1 MSAAFTPSM
10 SATDSVL
17 WAIERDP
24 ELRSTVTA
32 IALLDRTP
40 DRDVLRDRIEA
51 AMQSVPRLRQVV
63 IEPPLGLGRP
73 RWIDDRSVDM
83 DYHLRAVAA
92 LAGDDRWLLDFAASL
107 AEAGFDRNRPLW
119 EFVVVE
125 GLPGGQ
131 AALVQKVHHSL
142 TDGVGGVELMQS
154 ILDWS
159 RHPDAV
165 AWPQPVEAPQ
175 VLTGW
180 RRIANPAVHL
190 HRMLLDTLPAVA
202 HGAADPLGSIIAGW
216 RTSRSLARLLA
227 PGRERMSPIF
237 VGRSTNW
244 RFDVHEEPLDAL
256 RCAGAEAQGTI
267 NDIFVAAL
275 AGGLQRYHLKQGHE
289 VAALRLTLPVSL
301 RRPGDPPGGN
311 RFTPV
316 RFALPVVELDP
327 AARVR
332 QMGGLCRQWRQEPAL
347 PLTDTVATVLSLLP
361 RPATTAV
368 MGSLLKGVDV
378 VATNVRGV
386 PQRCFIAGAELTREF
401 AFAPPSGAALNAALV
416 SHAGTACVGVSMDKS
431 AVPDP
436 DLFMTCLRESFAE
449 LVALGEHHQQER

>member
-1 MSAAFTPSM
+1 MSASFTRSM
-10 SATDSVL
+10 TATDSVL

-32 IALLDRTP
+32 IGVLDRAP
-40 DRDVLRDRIEA
+40 DRDVLRDRMKA
-51 AMQSVPRLRQVV
+51 AMQAVPRLRQRVL
-63 IEPPLGLGRP
+63 EPRFGLGHP
-73 RWIDDRSVDM
+73 RWIDDQSIDM

-92 LAGDDRWLLDFAASL
+92 LPGDDRWLLDFAGSL
-107 AEAGFDRNRPLW
+107 AESGFDRNRPLW

-125 GLPGGQ
+125 GLPGGR

-154 ILDWS
+154 MLDWS
-159 RHPDAV
+159 RHPGRVPSLHPA
-165 AWPQPVEAPQ
+165 EAPQ

-180 RRIANPAVHL
+180 RRIASPAVHL
-190 HRMLLDTLPAVA
+190 PRTLLDALPAVT
-202 HGAADPLGSIIAGW
+202 HGAADPVGSMIAGW
-216 RTSRSLARLLA
+216 RTSGSMARLLA
-227 PGRERMSPIF
+227 PGRQRMSPIF

-244 RFDVHEEPLDAL
+244 RFDIHEEPLEAL
-256 RCAGAEAQGTI
+256 RCAGTEAQGTI
-267 NDIFVAAL
+267 NDVFVAAL

-316 RFALPVVELDP
+316 RFALPIAELDP

-332 QMGGLCRQWRQEPAL
+332 QVGALCRQWRQEPAL
-347 PLTDTVATVLSLLP
+347 PLSDSVASVLSLLP

-386 PQRCFIAGAELTREF
+386 PRPCYIAGAKLTREF

-416 SHAGTACVGVSMDKS
+416 SHAGTACVGVSMDKG
-431 AVPDP
+431 AVADP
-436 DLFMTCLRESFAE
+436 DLFMACLREAFAE
-449 LVALGEHHQQER
+449 LIHLGHHHHQER